1 MNMNEL
7 AIFGGSK
14 IREKPFPH
22 YPIITDAEKNNV
34 LDVLNSQNL
43 SAFAASAG
51 ENFLGGKKIRE
62 FEKKFA
68 KYLDTKFAIA
78 FNSATSALHAANVAV
93 GVRPGEEVIVP
104 PYTFTSTATSVL
116 MNNGIPVFSDI
127 DSMIYCLD
135 PKKLEEHIT
144 EKTRA
149 VIAVHLFGQPCD
161 ILSIIE
167 IAKKYDIKVIE
178 DCAQSPG
185 AQINGVK
192 NGTFGDCGI
201 FSFQE
206 SKNMMTGEGGMLVTN
221 NEEIAKIAQMVRN
234 HGEVILEH
242 EKNRKYR
249 AEILGWGYRMTEL
262 EAAIGITQ
270 LEKLDKMND
279 VRIELSEYLIK
290 NLTKI
295 EGIKH
300 NFIENTKNVYYVTAF
315 SYDEEKIGIPRNEF
329 CEALNA
335 EGIPFRAGY
344 LNLLY
349 FNPLYQKR
357 MAHAFDI
364 YDGNVSYDKGICPTA
379 ENVQEKQLIMTLV
392 CRPPATKSDMDD
404 IINAFHKIINN
415 KHEFE
420 KRN

>member
-1 MNMNEL
+1 
-7 AIFGGSK
+7 
-14 IREKPFPH
+14 
-22 YPIITDAEKNNV
+22 
-34 LDVLNSQNL
+34 
-43 SAFAASAG
+43 
-51 ENFLGGKKIRE
+51 
-62 FEKKFA
+62 
-68 KYLDTKFAIA
+68 
-78 FNSATSALHAANVAV
+78 
-93 GVRPGEEVIVP
+93 
-104 PYTFTSTATSVL
+104 
-116 MNNGIPVFSDI
+116 
-127 DSMIYCLD
+127 
-135 PKKLEEHIT
+135 
-144 EKTRA
+144 
-149 VIAVHLFGQPCD
+149 
-161 ILSIIE
+161 
-167 IAKKYDIKVIE
+167 
-178 DCAQSPG
+178 
-185 AQINGVK
+185 
-192 NGTFGDCGI
+192 
-201 FSFQE
+201 
-206 SKNMMTGEGGMLVTN
+206 MMTGEGGMLVTN

-415 KHEFE
+415 KHNFAINSFRLL
-420 KRN
+420 KIYRGF